1 MRLLELTNGYATLAR
16 LGTYLPYR
24 LVAGPNKV
32 ESLTKEGLVFDPE
45 CAWVI
50 ADILS
55 DARVRAVA
63 FGLDSSLNLP
73 FRVAVKTG
81 TSTDFRDSWTVG
93 YTPDFTVGVW
103 LGASTIVR
111 LTASRRA

>member
-1 MRLLELTNGYATLAR
+1 MRLLELTNSYATLAR

-32 ESLTKEGLVFDPE
+32 ESSTKEGLVFDPE

-63 FGLDSSLNLP
+63 FGLNSSLNLP

-81 TSTDFRDSWTVG
+81 NSRDFRDSWTVG